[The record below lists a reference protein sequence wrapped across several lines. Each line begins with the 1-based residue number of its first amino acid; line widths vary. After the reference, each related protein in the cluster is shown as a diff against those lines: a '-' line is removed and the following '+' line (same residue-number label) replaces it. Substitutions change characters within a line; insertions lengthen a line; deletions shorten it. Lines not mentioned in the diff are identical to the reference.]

1 MGKNWQWSF
10 SLGKQRRLEAEAL
23 AHKAGTTV
31 SQPPLH
37 SHDGTMQSQFEKGW
51 HSVTPVE
58 IQRAIMPP
66 PPSIGDALRQNKRL
80 RDLLR
85 ITE

>member
-1 MGKNWQWSF
+1 MGRNWDWSF
-10 SLGKQRRLEAEAL
+10 NHGKQRRLEAEIL
-23 AHKAGTTV
+23 AQKAGTTV

-58 IQRAIMPP
+58 IQHAIMPP
-66 PPSIGDALRQNKRL
+66 TPSIGEALRQNKRL

-85 ITE
+85 I

>member
-1 MGKNWQWSF
+1 MGQNWEWSF
-10 SLGKQRRLEAEAL
+10 KHGKQRRLEAEVL
-23 AHKAGTTV
+23 AQKSGTTV

-58 IQRAIMPP
+58 IQRAINPP
-66 PPSIGDALRQNKRL
+66 PANLGDVLRQNTRL

-85 ITE
+85 IP